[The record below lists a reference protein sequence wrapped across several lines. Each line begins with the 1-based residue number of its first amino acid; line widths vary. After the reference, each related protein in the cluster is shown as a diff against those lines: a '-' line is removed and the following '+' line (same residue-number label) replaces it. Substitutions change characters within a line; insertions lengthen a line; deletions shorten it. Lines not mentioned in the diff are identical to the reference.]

1 MNRLGSETMCT
12 EEIFPMDAAGCVSVY
27 CYRYSLFL
35 FKWPLLCG
43 RHRIG
48 GVPEWTFVIF
58 GMKLLQFLILSI
70 SVYLWDLIGNQKQVE
85 EGHH

>member
-48 GVPEWTFVIF
+48 GVPEWTFV
-58 GMKLLQFLILSI
+58 
-70 SVYLWDLIGNQKQVE
+70 
-85 EGHH
+85 